1 MEIKRDSYLQQPISY
16 RFDGLVKVIA
26 GACVKIGLNPEKPFV
41 RLFSPDYADYLSFKN
56 PPSKY
61 LGEELN
67 QCCPKLRRASAIVT
81 ASVTET
87 KPDSFSVFQK
97 VSAQPVRLH
106 PTSMKLIML

>member
-1 MEIKRDSYLQQPISY
+1 MLE
-16 RFDGLVKVIA
+16 
-26 GACVKIGLNPEKPFV
+26 EKPFV

-61 LGEELN
+61 LREALN

-97 VSAQPVRLH
+97 VSAQPARLLSPSH
-106 PTSMKLIML
+106 VSKRDQLFFGNF

>member
-1 MEIKRDSYLQQPISY
+1 MMPFMLE
-16 RFDGLVKVIA
+16 
-26 GACVKIGLNPEKPFV
+26 EKPFV
-41 RLFSPDYADYLSFKN
+41 RLFSPDYADYLGFKN

-61 LGEELN
+61 LREALN

-97 VSAQPVRLH
+97 VSAQPARPH
-106 PTSMKLIML
+106 PTSMEGMHRQSPAEDSPRIEWKDDPRPLINSSQKL